1 MAFYIKS
8 SDGLDSN
15 LVYYAFG
22 NLPSSWG
29 LKEDARIFGSEE
41 HAQDCIDTNTTLE
54 DDGKLHG
61 RSSLSVVEE

>member
-8 SDGLDSN
+8 SDGLDTD
-15 LVYYAFG
+15 LVYYAFQ

-29 LKEDARIFGSEE
+29 LKEDARVFGSAD
-41 HAQDCIDTNTTLE
+41 HAQDCLDTESTE
-54 DDGKLHG
+54 SGGKLHG